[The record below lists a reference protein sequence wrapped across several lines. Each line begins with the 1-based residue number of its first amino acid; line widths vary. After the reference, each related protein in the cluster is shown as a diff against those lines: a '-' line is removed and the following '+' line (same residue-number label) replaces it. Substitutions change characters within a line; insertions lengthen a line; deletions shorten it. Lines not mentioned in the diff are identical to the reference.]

1 MITIIKADGNKE
13 FEFLKKVEERNRT
26 TNDNVTSVVREI
38 IETVRTGGDK
48 AVKDY
53 TVRYYYGDNTS
64 SELYA
69 EFSYEGKGDDP
80 KSVLTLYES
89 RDGFDPGVYSV
100 MWFMSEQ
107 YVTYW
112 PLNSSADGEGFEKYL
127 ANEVPLM
134 FKFVNSYSWDGAMQT
149 SGAEDGGAKGY
160 ACLGLKLFV
169 WDHTE
174 KEIMRNNFVWGVGGN
189 PLEYYSY
196 IPGSQGEYKK
206 AVLKRIFQSLIHL
219 CYQKITVC

>member
-1 MITIIKADGNKE
+1 MNEKRKIIFKEALFTVPFLLIAALATLVVMFLSGRTPQDIERLVVSNFKSDSSADIAPFVK
-13 FEFLKKVEERNRT
+13 T
-26 TNDNVTSVVREI
+26 D
-38 IETVRTGGDK
+38 
-48 AVKDY
+48 AKDY

-206 AVLKRIFQSLIHL
+206 AVLK
-219 CYQKITVC
+219 K